1 MIKNKEKKI
10 NIKLFTILDIKKSD
24 YIEWLKD
31 EKIVRYLYRQ
41 ELFDTIKE
49 KDIKI
54 YVSTL
59 IKSKK
64 DFFYS
69 ISFKKKIIGTI
80 KIGHID
86 WYSRS
91 GDLGIMIGDKN
102 YWNKGFAS
110 QAIKLIL
117 RLAKKELNLRKIVAG
132 TPSPNIAMI
141 KAFKKNGFKIEGK
154 RIKQLL
160 ISNKYVD
167 HILLGKIL

>member
-1 MIKNKEKKI
+1 MIKNKEEKI

-69 ISFKKKIIGTI
+69 ISLLLSK
-80 KIGHID
+80 
-86 WYSRS
+86 SLPS
-91 GDLGIMIGDKN
+91 L
-102 YWNKGFAS
+102 S
-110 QAIKLIL
+110 IL
-117 RLAKKELNLRKIVAG
+117 
-132 TPSPNIAMI
+132 S
-141 KAFKKNGFKIEGK
+141 
-154 RIKQLL
+154 
-160 ISNKYVD
+160 
-167 HILLGKIL
+167 